1 MKKYKCKKC
10 GIDVETNIE
19 AIEKAEVC
27 FTHFRWGVG
36 RKIFEKGDLFT

>member
-1 MKKYKCKKC
+1 MKTMSQL
-10 GIDVETNIE
+10 ENIE